1 MSLFDDDRPKKA
13 PPHEIGADLSLLS
26 AEEIDRRIAILEA
39 EIERLKEERTRKQ
52 AGRAAAE
59 SFFKR

>member
-1 MSLFDDDRPKKA
+1 MSLFDDDRPKKVNT
-13 PPHEIGADLSLLS
+13 HEIGCDISQLS
-26 AEEIDRRIAILEA
+26 ADELERRVTLLEA
-39 EIERLKEERTRKQ
+39 EIDRLREERARKD

>member
-1 MSLFDDDRPKKA
+1 MSLFDDDRPKKVST
-13 PPHEIGADLSLLS
+13 HEIGCDISQLS
-26 AEEIDRRIAILEA
+26 ADELDRRVALLED
-39 EIERLKEERTRKQ
+39 EIERLKQERARKD